1 MAPMDTLTPKER
13 SARMSRIRARDTKP
27 ELLVRGLTHRMGY
40 RYRLHRR
47 DLPGSPDLVFSALR
61 KVIFVHGCFWHRHPN
76 CKLARLPKSR
86 QSFWVPKLTANRAR
100 DLVNQARLS
109 DSGWDS
115 LVVWECETR
124 DQETLADRIRTFLGT
139 RPNGRHSV
147 EVG

>member
-1 MAPMDTLTPKER
+1 
-13 SARMSRIRARDTKP
+13 MSRIRARDTKP
-27 ELLVRGLTHRMGY
+27 ELLVRGLTHGMGF

-47 DLPGSPDLVFSALR
+47 DLPGSPDLVFSSLR

-86 QSFWVPKLTANRAR
+86 QEFWVSKLMANRER

-124 DQETLADRIRTFLGT
+124 DQEMLAERIRTFLGT
-139 RPNGRHSV
+139 RPKGRHSV